1 MGKAERIENPQGPER
16 VRQRYSFSKKFF
28 KNFLFCVGVQPIYNV
43 VLVSGEQRRDSAVH
57 INVSILPQ
65 TSLPS
70 RLPRNIEQSSTSSN
84 TSLDKLQRRVGDL
97 ESGPSLNSR
106 FNAIPKSP

>member
-65 TSLPS
+65 TPLPF
-70 RLPRNIEQSSTSSN
+70 RLPHNLKQSSLCYT
-84 TSLDKLQRRVGDL
+84 VGPCWL
-97 ESGPSLNSR
+97 YILNFAVCTCASQTL
-106 FNAIPKSP
+106 